1 VSLSRRRPTPI
12 GAVLPGVLKESGV
25 ASRVEQANVIPE
37 WPSLVGAQIAA
48 VTAPQSVT
56 ADGTLFVLVAT
67 NGWMMELSLMEPE
80 LLRTLNAV
88 PGRTPIKRLRW
99 LLRR

>member
-1 VSLSRRRPTPI
+1 MSRRRPTPI
-12 GAVLPGVLKESGV
+12 GAVLPGVLTQSGV
-25 ASRVEQANVIPE
+25 AARVEQANVIPE
-37 WPSLVGAQIAA
+37 WPSLVGPQIAA

-67 NGWMMELSLMEPE
+67 NGWMRELSLMEPE

-88 PGRTPIKRLRW
+88 PGRTPIRRLRW